1 MIPRREGVSENL
13 GPILKSPEAFVLG
26 LEVSFL
32 GDFASLSLGF
42 FLSLCLEFW
51 NPGLAVW
58 QSLKFTIL
66 YPCFYIGGV
75 QRNKSPHYTTLPL
88 TIKIP
93 LTVRF
98 QTQQLGFM
106 PQKPTFLNSN
116 SIRNARTF
124 NTWVPGSGDWA
135 TTPHANELK

>member
-1 MIPRREGVSENL
+1 MVPRKTRVSENL

-51 NPGLAVW
+51 NPGLVVW

-75 QRNKSPHYTTLPL
+75 QRN
-88 TIKIP
+88 
-93 LTVRF
+93 
-98 QTQQLGFM
+98 TQPF
-106 PQKPTFLNSN
+106 P
-116 SIRNARTF
+116 
-124 NTWVPGSGDWA
+124 
-135 TTPHANELK
+135 